1 MIFRHVLI
9 KYFQNELG
17 GNIRLV
23 VVFLLPRLLN
33 ETDKRPFIEEAER
46 LRKQHKKDY
55 PEYKYQ
61 PRRRK
66 NGKLMPSNE
75 SDSQGEGEAS
85 HSQSH
90 YKTVHLEHNGGA
102 GSPLGDL
109 HHHHHHHH
117 HPAGRCLPVSMDVL
131 VILLFSRCERCDPKF
146 QRVKI
151 INLCCHF
158 KILLMLGKRYKT
170 NKQTK
175 AFLYLMSKFTLSCC
189 SFFLF

>member
-1 MIFRHVLI
+1 MRVKIAPCF
-9 KYFQNELG
+9 FS
-17 GNIRLV
+17 
-23 VVFLLPRLLN
+23 PPSRLLN
-33 ETDKRPFIEEAER
+33 ENDKRPFIEEAER

-66 NGKLMPSNE
+66 NGKLAPASE

-90 YKTVHLEHNGGA
+90 YKTLHLEHNGGA

-117 HPAGRCLPVSMDVL
+117 HPAGRWLTGSD
-131 VILLFSRCERCDPKF
+131 F
-146 QRVKI
+146 
-151 INLCCHF
+151 
-158 KILLMLGKRYKT
+158 G
-170 NKQTK
+170 
-175 AFLYLMSKFTLSCC
+175 
-189 SFFLF
+189 

>member
-1 MIFRHVLI
+1 MMFIFKENNFPLAQ
-9 KYFQNELG
+9 KAYKTKSL
-17 GNIRLV
+17 LV
-23 VVFLLPRLLN
+23 FSPLRLLN
-33 ETDKRPFIEEAER
+33 ENDKRPFIEEAER

-66 NGKLMPSNE
+66 NGKLAPASE

-90 YKTVHLEHNGGA
+90 YKTLHLEHNGGA

-117 HPAGRCLPVSMDVL
+117 HPAGRW
-131 VILLFSRCERCDPKF
+131 
-146 QRVKI
+146 
-151 INLCCHF
+151 LCIWTFHE
-158 KILLMLGKRYKT
+158 I
-170 NKQTK
+170 
-175 AFLYLMSKFTLSCC
+175 
-189 SFFLF
+189 FF